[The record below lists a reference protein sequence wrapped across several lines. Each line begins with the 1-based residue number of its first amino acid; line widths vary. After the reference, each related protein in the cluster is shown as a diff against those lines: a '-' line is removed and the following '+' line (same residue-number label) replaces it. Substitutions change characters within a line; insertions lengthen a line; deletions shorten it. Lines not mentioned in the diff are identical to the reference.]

1 MRGQRKKQLTEL
13 VCILDR
19 SGSMS
24 GLESDTIGGFNHF
37 LKTQQVQEGE
47 AVLSTILFDHEV
59 KVLYDRCPVKA
70 VRPLTGREY
79 VPRGTTALL
88 DALGGTLRHIWRN
101 QGQLRKEYQPEKTI
115 VMIIT
120 DGYENSSCRYS
131 LRQVQGLIH
140 RCKKA
145 GWEFLFLGA
154 NMDAVEA
161 ASRLGMEE
169 NDAANYVNDARGQK
183 LAYAC
188 MAETVSC
195 MRQGNRRRKDW
206 KDRVEGYKR

>member
-1 MRGQRKKQLTEL
+1 MREQLTEL

-37 LKTQQVQEGE
+37 LATQQAQEGE
-47 AVLSTILFDHEV
+47 AVLTTILFDHET
-59 KVLYDRCPVKA
+59 KVLHDRCPVKA
-70 VRPLTGREY
+70 VRLLTKKEY
-79 VPRGTTALL
+79 EPRGSTALL
-88 DALGGTLRHIWRN
+88 DAVGGTLRHVWQN
-101 QGQLRKEYQPEKTI
+101 QGQLRKEYRPGKTI

-131 LRQVQGLIH
+131 LRQVKDLIH

-161 ASRLGMEE
+161 ATHLGMEE
-169 NDAANYVNDARGQK
+169 NDAANFVNDARGQK

-188 MAETVSC
+188 MSETVSC

-206 KDRVEGYKR
+206 KDGVESYKR

>member
-1 MRGQRKKQLTEL
+1 MREQRKKQLTEL

-37 LKTQQVQEGE
+37 LKTQQAQEGE

-70 VRPLTGREY
+70 VQPLTGREY

-131 LRQVQGLIH
+131 LRQVQDLIH

-161 ASRLGMEE
+161 ASHLGMEE

-195 MRQGNRRRKDW
+195 MRQGNHRRKEW
-206 KDRVEGYKR
+206 KDRVEEYKR

>member
-1 MRGQRKKQLTEL
+1 
-13 VCILDR
+13 
-19 SGSMS
+19 MS

-37 LKTQQVQEGE
+37 LKTQQAQEGE

-70 VRPLTGREY
+70 VQPLTGREY

-101 QGQLRKEYQPEKTI
+101 QGQLRKAYQPEKTI

-131 LRQVQGLIH
+131 LPSGRAKPPPFPHCGRTRCWRPCSVAAAVRQRPLCGA
-140 RCKKA
+140 A
-145 GWEFLFLGA
+145 GW
-154 NMDAVEA
+154 
-161 ASRLGMEE
+161 R
-169 NDAANYVNDARGQK
+169 
-183 LAYAC
+183 
-188 MAETVSC
+188 
-195 MRQGNRRRKDW
+195 
-206 KDRVEGYKR
+206 

>member
-1 MRGQRKKQLTEL
+1 MREQRKKQLTEL

-37 LKTQQVQEGE
+37 LKTQQAQEGE

-101 QGQLRKEYQPEKTI
+101 QGQLRKAYQPEKTI

-161 ASRLGMEE
+161 ASHLGMEE

-183 LAYAC
+183 LAYDC

-195 MRQGNRRRKDW
+195 MRQGNHRRKEW
-206 KDRVEGYKR
+206 KDRVEEYKR